1 MQSVEAKTAEAIE
14 NAELPERGGEP
25 RRKRS
30 LKRRMEPHY
39 HLMLL
44 PGVILTL
51 IFCYVPMAGIVIAFQ
66 DFKPALGLFGGQSWT
81 LDNFTFLFTS
91 PDVWRITRN
100 TVIISLCKL
109 VLGIVCPV
117 ATAVLLSFLRS
128 RRLSKTVQIVIY
140 LPHFISW
147 VLVGYMLKQ
156 LLALDGPLNSVL
168 ISLGVDPVY
177 FLGDEKVFRTVVILS
192 DQWKEFGYGSIVYF
206 AAILS
211 IDDSLYEA
219 AKIDGAN
226 TLQQVW
232 HVTLPGLKPMILLM
246 AMLGL
251 GNILNGGFEQI
262 YNLISNPVRST
273 GEILDTYIY
282 ELAFG
287 TSHNYSLSAAVGLV
301 KSVVGLVLTSTVY
314 FISYKL
320 ADYTLF

>member
-1 MQSVEAKTAEAIE
+1 MQSVKAKGAERIKKKELSE
-14 NAELPERGGEP
+14 NGGSP
-25 RRKRS
+25 RKKRP

-44 PGVILTL
+44 PGVVLTL

-66 DFKPALGLFGGQSWT
+66 NFKPALGLFGQQSWT
-81 LDNFTFLFTS
+81 LDNFTFLFTN
-91 PDVWRITRN
+91 PDVWRITGN
-100 TVIISLCKL
+100 TVIISLSKL
-109 VLGIVCPV
+109 ILGIVCPV
-117 ATAVLLSFLRS
+117 ATAIMLSFLKS
-128 RRLSKTVQIVIY
+128 KRLSKTVQIVIY

-147 VLVGYMLKQ
+147 VLVGYMMKQ
-156 LLALDGPLNSVL
+156 LLALDGPLNNILV
-168 ISLGVDPVY
+168 SLGADPVY
-177 FLGDEKVFRTVVILS
+177 FLGDEKVFRTVVVLS

-206 AAILS
+206 AAILA

-219 AKIDGAN
+219 AKMDGAN
-226 TLQQVW
+226 LWQQVW
-232 HVTLPGLKPMILLM
+232 HVTLPGIKPMILLM

-287 TSHNYSLSAAVGLV
+287 SSHNYSLSAAVGLV

-314 FISYKL
+314 FISYKF